1 MRLDRA
7 FIWIAFAAALFAVT
21 SRPVEAQTKLRVVA
35 SFSILADVVRQVG
48 GDRIEVASLV
58 GSGGDAHV
66 YEASPADSA
75 KIAAADLVIINGLNF
90 EPWADRLV
98 KAAKYSKARLVA
110 SKGIKA
116 LVTAGQPDPHA
127 WQDVENVK
135 LYVANI
141 RDALIGADPAGRA
154 DYEGNAAA
162 YRARLDKLHAGI
174 KAAFADIAPAKRKV
188 ITSHD
193 AFTYYGDA
201 YGIVFHAPQ
210 GLSTEA
216 EPTARDVARLVRQIK
231 AEKVTAVFVENITD
245 PRLVAQIAREAGVT
259 LGGTLYSDGL
269 AREGEATTY
278 VGLMEHNTRLLASAM
293 R

>member
-1 MRLDRA
+1 MRLDRTLTCV
-7 FIWIAFAAALFAVT
+7 ALAVALVAMAT
-21 SRPVEAQTKLRVVA
+21 QPIHAQTRVRVVA
-35 SFSILADVVRQVG
+35 SFSILADIVRQVG

-66 YEASPADSA
+66 YEPSPADSA

-98 KAAKYSKARLVA
+98 KAAKYAKARLVA
-110 SKGIKA
+110 SKGVKA
-116 LVTAGQPDPHA
+116 LVTGGQPDPHA

-141 RDALIGADPAGRA
+141 REALISVDPAGRA
-154 DYEGNAAA
+154 DYEKNATA
-162 YRARLDKLHAGI
+162 YLARLETLHAGI
-174 KAAFADIAPAKRKV
+174 KAAYADIPSAKRKV

-231 AEKVTAVFVENITD
+231 AEKVTAVFVENISD
-245 PRLVAQIAREAGVT
+245 PRLVGQIAREAGVK

-269 AREGEATTY
+269 AREGEASTY
-278 VGLMEHNTRLLASAM
+278 LGMMEHNTRLLAAAM